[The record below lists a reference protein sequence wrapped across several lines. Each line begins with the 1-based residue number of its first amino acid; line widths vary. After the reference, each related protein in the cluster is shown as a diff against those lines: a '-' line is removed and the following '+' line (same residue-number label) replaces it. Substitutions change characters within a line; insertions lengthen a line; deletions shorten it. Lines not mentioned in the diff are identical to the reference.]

1 MAMQQ
6 QYAGIEIGGTK
17 LQVVTSLDIPQLVQS
32 QLYPINANAGSA
44 VIRAQIE
51 KALLSLDDFPN
62 LSAIGVGFGGPVD
75 WKKGVIKTSHHVAGW
90 NDFDLKNW
98 LEKVTGRPVVV
109 DNDANVAA
117 LAEAAYGAGKH
128 SKNVFYM
135 TIGSGIGGGF
145 VVNGHIYHGRT
156 PGEVEIGHLRLN
168 KNGETLESRCS
179 GWAVNKKIRKF
190 LEQHPGSLLA
200 QISGKNE
207 VPEAHLLTPALEK
220 CDAAAMQIVNE
231 VADDLALGLSHVVH
245 LFHPDIIVIG
255 GGLSLLGE
263 RLREPVERQLNK
275 YVMKAFMPPPQIAIA
290 GLAELVVPVGALQ
303 LAKNYFLSLQ
313 T

>member
-1 MAMQQ
+1 
-6 QYAGIEIGGTK
+6 
-17 LQVVTSLDIPQLVQS
+17 
-32 QLYPINANAGSA
+32 
-44 VIRAQIE
+44 
-51 KALLSLDDFPN
+51 
-62 LSAIGVGFGGPVD
+62 
-75 WKKGVIKTSHHVAGW
+75 
-90 NDFDLKNW
+90 
-98 LEKVTGRPVVV
+98 
-109 DNDANVAA
+109 
-117 LAEAAYGAGKH
+117 
-128 SKNVFYM
+128 M

-200 QISGKNE
+200 ELYGKNE
-207 VPEAHLLTPALEK
+207 VPEARLLTPALEK

-263 RLREPVERQLNK
+263 RLRQPVEQQLNK
-275 YVMKAFMPPPQIAIA
+275 YVMEAFMPPPQIAIA
-290 GLAELVVPVGALQ
+290 ALAELVVPVGALQ
-303 LAKNYFLSLQ
+303 LVKNYFLSLQ
-313 T
+313 TQTV